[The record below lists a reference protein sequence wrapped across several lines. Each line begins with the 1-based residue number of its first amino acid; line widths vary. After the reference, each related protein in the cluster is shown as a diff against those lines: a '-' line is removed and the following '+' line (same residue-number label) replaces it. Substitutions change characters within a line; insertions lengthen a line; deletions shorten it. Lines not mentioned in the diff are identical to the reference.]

1 MATEL
6 DVSAGAPVTIEGTGA
21 TGLARYPAIAGAA
34 YALVVDETRKRF
46 LVGGPGQI
54 TEVLP
59 PLPATVDDQLFPAAA
74 SIGGR
79 NGSRWATQTVAWN
92 RGTADT
98 AGATVDATVNVRL
111 LPTDWIVGFSPTTTL
126 TVGPGKLVSQDDPIG
141 TDMGG
146 TDTAGA
152 LRFTTGATATKF
164 ADFYSWIRVYR
175 TREDGGTYGFA
186 RNFVKGGQGIGTGET
201 GVLLTPHDAGSQ
213 RTNAG
218 LFVVEGGTGTV
229 SIVDASGTLVG
240 GPFAYDWP
248 AGYQVQ
254 ASTIFDAFGI
264 PPSAVGSRRLLRD
277 DGTGPSVRD
286 RHRLGLGRSGR
297 PAVLRPEEHGA
308 VPVDPRRR
316 TGRRAARPELPHG
329 SAALQRGRGRLHGL
343 DRLPR
348 GAPRVGRRARRLRL
362 LP

>member
-1 MATEL
+1 
-6 DVSAGAPVTIEGTGA
+6 
-21 TGLARYPAIAGAA
+21 
-34 YALVVDETRKRF
+34 
-46 LVGGPGQI
+46 
-54 TEVLP
+54 
-59 PLPATVDDQLFPAAA
+59 
-74 SIGGR
+74 
-79 NGSRWATQTVAWN
+79 
-92 RGTADT
+92 
-98 AGATVDATVNVRL
+98 
-111 LPTDWIVGFSPTTTL
+111 
-126 TVGPGKLVSQDDPIG
+126 
-141 TDMGG
+141 MGG

-201 GVLLTPHDAGSQ
+201 GFLLTPPRRREASAQTPGSSSS
-213 RTNAG
+213 RRRRGRSRSSTPP
-218 LFVVEGGTGTV
+218 ER
-229 SIVDASGTLVG
+229 SSR

-264 PPSAVGSRRLLRD
+264 PPLAVGARRLRRD
-277 DGTGPSVRD
+277 EGAGPPVRD

-316 TGRRAARPELPHG
+316 AGRRAARPELPHG
-329 SAALQRGRGRLHGL
+329 PAALQRGRGRLRGH
-343 DRLPR
+343 DQLPR
-348 GAPRVGRRARRLRL
+348 GAPRDGRRAGRLRP